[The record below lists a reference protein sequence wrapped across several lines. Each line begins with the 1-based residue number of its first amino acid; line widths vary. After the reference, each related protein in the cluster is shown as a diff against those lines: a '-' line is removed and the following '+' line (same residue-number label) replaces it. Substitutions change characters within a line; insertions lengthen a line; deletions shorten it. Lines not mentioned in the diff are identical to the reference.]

1 MDMTQL
7 NDYTTRSEAVCRRND
22 TISPR
27 LYEEYGVKKGLRD
40 ENGNGVLA
48 GLTNISKI
56 TSSKIVD
63 GKKVP
68 CDGQLWY
75 RGYRVEDL
83 IGSLGETELGYEK
96 IAYLLLMGQ
105 MPDSAAAMG
114 SSPKASNTRPMIKLN
129 SRIKTKISSVWRSA
143 AKKMLLVSSCSSWQS
158 TSSAWPS

>member
-1 MDMTQL
+1 MDLTQL

-83 IGSLGETELGYEK
+83 IGSLGERNLATRKSPTFCLWGSCRTALPRK
-96 IAYLLLMGQ
+96 NSGGCWA
-105 MPDSAAAMG
+105 SAG
-114 SSPKASNTRPMIKLN
+114 RSPPTSPG
-129 SRIKTKISSVWRSA
+129 
-143 AKKMLLVSSCSSWQS
+143 
-158 TSSAWPS
+158 TSS